1 MCLLSVACC
10 MLQVIHLER
19 VTAACVRM
27 RRELVQ
33 LDKDAA
39 LAAEQ
44 RREQKTATL
53 KVTEDI

>member
-1 MCLLSVACC
+1 VCCLL
-10 MLQVIHLER
+10 QVVHLER

-33 LDKDAA
+33 LEKDAI
-39 LAAEQ
+39 LANEQ

-53 KVTEDI
+53 KVL

>member
-1 MCLLSVACC
+1 

-39 LAAEQ
+39 LAVEQ

-53 KVTEDI
+53 KVM